1 LFFKDD
7 GVGTVTGFVGAPGVI
22 VVVVVAGAPETVGL
36 VVRVGANVGAVL
48 PAMAEDAVK
57 STISMSLT
65 LSSIFLR

>member
-1 LFFKDD
+1 LFNISSIVLFFKDD

-22 VVVVVAGAPETVGL
+22 VVAVVAGAPETVGL

-57 STISMSLT
+57 TRSACH
-65 LSSIFLR
+65 